1 MPYGKRK
8 TEIKLMKKIIIFVL
22 AVAGLFALVYSNIPS
37 TIDKNQIKAIS
48 LIDYPSEFN
57 YRQTA
62 NDCGP
67 YNTAAV
73 VRALKKDDVDSRIF
87 AEEIRWRLPNKYT
100 LPWGLEEQLEEN
112 GIAIEK
118 PNLKFLSDEEKILF
132 LQQQLS
138 QKRPIIVLGEI
149 DGFEHYITVFGFD
162 SSKDEFYVYDSLN
175 DKDPIIDGLTKDDN
189 SNLPG
194 NRTFT
199 SKDLLNFWR
208 DGGMYGLYKWYAIV
222 ADD

>member
-1 MPYGKRK
+1 
-8 TEIKLMKKIIIFVL
+8 MKKVIF
-22 AVAGLFALVYSNIPS
+22 FALAATGIVVFLYSGIPPS
-37 TIDKNQIKAIS
+37 IDKNQIETLS

-73 VRALKKDDVDSRIF
+73 VRALKKTEVGSQTF
-87 AEEIRWRLPNKYT
+87 AEEIGWRLPNEYT

-112 GIAIEK
+112 GVTIEK
-118 PNLKFLSDEEKILF
+118 PNLRFLSDEKKILF
-132 LQQQLS
+132 LQQRLS
-138 QKRPIIVLGEI
+138 QERPVIVLGER
-149 DGFEHYITVFGFD
+149 DGFEHYITLFGFD

-189 SNLPG
+189 ANLPG
-194 NRTFT
+194 NRTLT
-199 SKDLLNFWR
+199 SKDLLDFWR
-208 DGGMYGLYKWYAIV
+208 GGGMYGLYKWYAIV